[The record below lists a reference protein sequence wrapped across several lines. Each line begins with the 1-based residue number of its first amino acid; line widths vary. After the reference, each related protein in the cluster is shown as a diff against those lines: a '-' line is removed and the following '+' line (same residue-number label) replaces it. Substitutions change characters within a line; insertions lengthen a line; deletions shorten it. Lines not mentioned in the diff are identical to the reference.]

1 MSHPLLLQRPLRHH
15 HSLVGVRMSDGSHVS
30 LSIALSWPAGR
41 RCSSGCYD
49 CYAGHCFSMHRG
61 VSEASVFVCS
71 GSSTSSA
78 GRCGNMINRRTRYML
93 VCVDAPALHAFC
105 VYIGTE
111 TRDFAW
117 IRAPM
122 HVSTKTHVS
131 EFLAV
136 THMILKSDLRKWVV
150 LYPLVPSAPSHTSFF
165 MIYRR

>member
-1 MSHPLLLQRPLRHH
+1 MALHLAADHGA
-15 HSLVGVRMSDGSHVS
+15 VGDYISAWRGTVS
-30 LSIALSWPAGR
+30 KR
-41 RCSSGCYD
+41 R
-49 CYAGHCFSMHRG
+49 
-61 VSEASVFVCS
+61 V
-71 GSSTSSA
+71 
-78 GRCGNMINRRTRYML
+78 RYML

-136 THMILKSDLRKWVV
+136 THMILKSDLRK
-150 LYPLVPSAPSHTSFF
+150 
-165 MIYRR
+165 